1 MNNEKET
8 FEYFYSAKEK
18 AEVRRIREKYLPP
31 EEDKMALLRKLDRR
45 ATDKA
50 TTCALIVGTIFSLLL
65 GGGMSLCM
73 VWGDR
78 WMVMGIVLGVIGM
91 AGCALAYPLYLRITR
106 RERERVAP
114 QILKLTEEL
123 MK

>member
-8 FEYFYSAKEK
+8 FEYSYSAKEM

-78 WMVMGIVLGVIGM
+78 WMFMGIVLGLIGM

>member
-8 FEYFYSAKEK
+8 FEYSYSAKEK